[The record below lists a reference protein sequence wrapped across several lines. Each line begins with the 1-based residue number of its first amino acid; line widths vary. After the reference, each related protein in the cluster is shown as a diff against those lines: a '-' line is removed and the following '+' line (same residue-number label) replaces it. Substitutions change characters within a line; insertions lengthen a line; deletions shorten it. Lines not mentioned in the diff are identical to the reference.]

1 MNTSSFYVR
10 NMLHQYDRQLV
21 TSRRLARY
29 RQVMGLASG
38 EDPDITA
45 EERRHIMVERV
56 ARELFENLLFTG
68 NDTPMVRDIQ
78 EALMAQLNERL
89 VFKYPPGG
97 LDLNILRETDDGYT
111 EVSSFDKQRILEQAW
126 NITLNIVDDTML

>member
-29 RQVMGLASG
+29 RQVMELASG
-38 EDPDITA
+38 EEPELTA
-45 EERRHIMVERV
+45 EERRKIMVERV

-68 NDTPMVRDIQ
+68 SDTPLVRDILQ
-78 EALMAQLNERL
+78 ELMKQRSENLL
-89 VFKYPPGG
+89 FKYPPGG
-97 LDLNILRETDDGYT
+97 LQLNILRETDEGFM
-111 EVSSFDKQRILEQAW
+111 EVESFEKQRILDQAW
-126 NITLNIVDDTML
+126 NITLDIVDDTML

>member
-29 RQVMGLASG
+29 RQVMELASG
-38 EDPDITA
+38 EEPELTA
-45 EERRHIMVERV
+45 EERRKIMVERV

-68 NDTPMVRDIQ
+68 SDTPLVRDILQ
-78 EALMAQLNERL
+78 ELMKQRSEHLL
-89 VFKYPPGG
+89 FKYPPGG
-97 LDLNILRETDDGYT
+97 LQLTILRETDEGFV
-111 EVSSFDKQRILEQAW
+111 EVEPFEKQHILDQAW
-126 NITLNIVDDTML
+126 NITLDIVDDTML